1 MKSPFKKFM
10 EVHIYYEEKIW
21 FVNNSEYQDQ
31 EMGLLSFNSSLEKYQ
46 IEIHGF
52 KLKLS
57 TELKFL

>member
-10 EVHIYYEEKIW
+10 EVFIMKKKIW

-57 TELKFL
+57 TELKFF